1 MPMFALALLQVVAG
15 AAPPADPATDIVGD
29 KTIVV
34 VAPRTSSTA
43 KALADCIARGCS
55 PKDEID
61 ASLAHAESQFLAGD
75 YVASRRTLSKA
86 RARNGRYAKDL
97 PVDVSDLVRASG
109 RLASLNGQVDTA
121 RITSIDTLDILKDGF
136 GAKDERVLMQRL
148 LVGDAMVRD
157 LRFDAARGIFNRVA
171 REAAATGQ
179 KTVEGHAL
187 LRIAAVYAALASVE
201 SGYAPRA
208 RSAIA
213 RITRTDDPAL
223 APFREAAASLQQRFA
238 SGPKALES
246 ARAEVANLPQGTRSP
261 VATLVYAP
269 PIELPNAR
277 QNQSTIVELTGD
289 DQPQWIDVG
298 FRINAEGQVRD
309 YDVVRQSKNARGTW
323 LDLVERSITRRVYRP
338 LALAQDAP
346 GLARIERYSLI
357 YDVASAKN
365 SRVRVRS
372 SRPRIEVTDLTID
385 APTG

>member
-1 MPMFALALLQVVAG
+1 MPLLAIALLQAVAA
-15 AAPPADPATDIVGD
+15 AAPPPDPAPNLAGD

-34 VAPRTSSTA
+34 VAPRTSNTA
-43 KALADCIARGCS
+43 KALADCIARACS

-86 RARNGRYAKDL
+86 RKRNGGYAKAL

-121 RITSIDTLDILKDGF
+121 RIMSIDTLDILKDGF

-201 SGYAPRA
+201 RGYAPRA

-223 APFREAAASLQQRFA
+223 APFREVAATLEQRFA
-238 SGPKALES
+238 SGPEAL
-246 ARAEVANLPQGTRSP
+246 AAAKAEVASLPQRTRST

-269 PIELPNAR
+269 PIDLPKAR
-277 QNQSTIVELTGD
+277 QNQSTIVTLTGD
-289 DQPQWIDVG
+289 NEPQWIDVA
-298 FRINAEGQVRD
+298 FRIDAEGLVRD
-309 YDVVRQSKNARGTW
+309 VDVVRQSDNAGGKW
-323 LDLVERSITRRVYRP
+323 LDLVEQSITGRVYRP
-338 LALAQDAP
+338 LALAQGAP
-346 GLARIERYSLI
+346 GLARVERYSLV
-357 YDVASAKN
+357 YDVASGKDT
-365 SRVRVRS
+365 RMRIRS
-372 SRPRIEVTDLTID
+372 NRPRIEVTDLTND

>member
-1 MPMFALALLQVVAG
+1 M
-15 AAPPADPATDIVGD
+15 
-29 KTIVV
+29 
-34 VAPRTSSTA
+34 
-43 KALADCIARGCS
+43 
-55 PKDEID
+55 
-61 ASLAHAESQFLAGD
+61 
-75 YVASRRTLSKA
+75 
-86 RARNGRYAKDL
+86 
-97 PVDVSDLVRASG
+97 
-109 RLASLNGQVDTA
+109 
-121 RITSIDTLDILKDGF
+121 
-136 GAKDERVLMQRL
+136 
-148 LVGDAMVRD
+148 
-157 LRFDAARGIFNRVA
+157 
-171 REAAATGQ
+171 
-179 KTVEGHAL
+179 
-187 LRIAAVYAALASVE
+187 
-201 SGYAPRA
+201 
-208 RSAIA
+208 
-213 RITRTDDPAL
+213 
-223 APFREAAASLQQRFA
+223 
-238 SGPKALES
+238 ES